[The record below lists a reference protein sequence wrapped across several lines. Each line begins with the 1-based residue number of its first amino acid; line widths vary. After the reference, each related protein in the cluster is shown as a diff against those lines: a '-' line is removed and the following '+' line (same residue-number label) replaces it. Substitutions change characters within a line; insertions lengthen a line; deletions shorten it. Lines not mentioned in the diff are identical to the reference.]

1 MAKTKDLWK
10 TLKSLGLFK
19 KFSIAQTNAIEYN
32 KHLKYDLKS
41 VAQTFAKFYSTLAEY
56 LLRKFLNSPNKFDLN
71 YVQQYYKNI
80 ELKDN
85 FNINFATEK
94 KVLEILQC
102 IEISKATGI
111 DKIIVKFLKY
121 SANIL
126 AKPIPE

>member
-1 MAKTKDLWK
+1 M
-10 TLKSLGLFK
+10 
-19 KFSIAQTNAIEYN
+19 
-32 KHLKYDLKS
+32 KS

-111 DKIIVKFLKY
+111 DKITVKFLKY